1 VRYFLLLLFIEVCAF
16 GNALMILDYYMVLDS
31 RGTADIPAVDYQ
43 NIYPPAFGL
52 PLIDSVVD

>member
-1 VRYFLLLLFIEVCAF
+1 
-16 GNALMILDYYMVLDS
+16 MILDYYMVLDS